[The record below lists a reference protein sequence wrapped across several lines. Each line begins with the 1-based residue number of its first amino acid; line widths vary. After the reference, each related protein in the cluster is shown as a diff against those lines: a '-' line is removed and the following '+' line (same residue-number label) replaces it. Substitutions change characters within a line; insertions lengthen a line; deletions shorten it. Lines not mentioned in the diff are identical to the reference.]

1 VKGKKKIWVFAV
13 VVIYA
18 VYFFGATRPIP
29 PETVLVPRW
38 LSSLES
44 GGSVSADV
52 NRPSD
57 ETETNGEASRLLPFA
72 LGSRFGYVDRDGR
85 FSVNRIKTANISLS
99 EDRWSEY
106 EAEPDKIEIRGS
118 NGDRLAVIE
127 NPRGYPFFM
136 DGRTFL
142 VGSEQNSISEIGD
155 SGDVLWTYEFACP
168 ITCVDAAADLVLAG
182 LLDGTVSVLD
192 RDGKQVFSFAPGGSR
207 YAVILGC
214 AISKDGSRIAVIS
227 GIETQRFLLLERFGT
242 FAPLGAAFPGGNSGN
257 VDYKVVY
264 HEFLGDG
271 FRRPVHIEF
280 VENDRWV
287 VLEREG
293 GLGFYEAGSR
303 QSNKVDLKGDLCA
316 LDSIGGNGL
325 VFAIVTV
332 SGNEKELVGI
342 KLPGR
347 TALKVPFKSWEV
359 FLGRTDSE
367 LFIGGGQTL
376 VSFTLEKR

>member
-1 VKGKKKIWVFAV
+1 
-13 VVIYA
+13 
-18 VYFFGATRPIP
+18 VYFLGATRPIP

-44 GGSVSADV
+44 GGRVSPNGDQ
-52 NRPSD
+52 SE
-57 ETETNGEASRLLPFA
+57 ETETDGIESRLLPFT
-72 LGSRFGYVDRDGR
+72 LGSRFGYVDRGGA
-85 FSVNRIKTANISLS
+85 FSVNQIKKANISLS
-99 EDRWSEY
+99 EDRWAEY

-118 NGDRLAVIE
+118 NGERLAVIE

-142 VGSEQNSISEIGD
+142 VGSEQNSISEISDTGA
-155 SGDVLWTYEFACP
+155 VLWTYEFACP
-168 ITCVDAAADLVLAG
+168 VTCVDSASGLLLAG
-182 LLDGTVSVLD
+182 LLDGAVAVLD
-192 RDGKQVFSFAPGGSR
+192 RNGKQVFSFAPGGSR

-214 AISKDGSRIAVIS
+214 AISNDGSRIAVIS
-227 GIETQRFLLLERFGT
+227 GIETQRFILLERFGT
-242 FAPLGAAFPGGNSGN
+242 FAPLGAAFPGGNSSGN

-287 VLEREG
+287 VFECAG

-303 QSNKVDLKGDLCA
+303 QSNKVELEGDICA
-316 LDSIGGNGL
+316 LDTTGGNGL
-325 VFAIVTV
+325 VFSIVTI

-347 TALKVPFKSWEV
+347 TALRVPFRSWEV

-367 LFIGGGQTL
+367 LFIGGGQIL
-376 VSFTLEKR
+376 VSFNLEKR